1 MFMKVI
7 CLSHDQRLT
16 TESNVGDSYGIWRRQ
31 QHQLKAAL
39 TETIEMT
46 ENCQYFVVTRDICLR
61 HWYCLRVIWCKA
73 SISDSLQVRWPETC
87 KQGSC
92 YWKRHTLWG
101 KFRVTWMAM
110 WNCYKDRLLW
120 FIVTLTCLLTG
131 HPLVNHIS
139 IRDAEIMQH
148 PLLHWHTTSEMLIF

>member
-1 MFMKVI
+1 MTKDLQLNQTWVI
-7 CLSHDQRLT
+7 PMEYGDDNNTNLRQLWLRQSRWQKTANILSWHGT
-16 TESNVGDSYGIWRRQ
+16 
-31 QHQLKAAL
+31 
-39 TETIEMT
+39 
-46 ENCQYFVVTRDICLR
+46 FVFDTDIA
-61 HWYCLRVIWCKA
+61 WVIWCKA

-148 PLLHWHTTSEMLIF
+148 PLLHWHTTTEMLIF